1 MTAIE
6 GAVVVV
12 LVVAATVASV
22 LGGLTPAL
30 AGIIGTALGYAG
42 GRVAT
47 SGPLISSSVTRIKDD
62 YTGAPDA

>member
-1 MTAIE
+1 MTQIE
-6 GAVVVV
+6 GIVVVA

-42 GRVAT
+42 GRIAT
-47 SGPLISSSVTRIKDD
+47 ATPVL
-62 YTGAPDA
+62 APSRTPWKGSQ

>member
-1 MTAIE
+1 MTLIE
-6 GAVVVV
+6 GIVVVALV
-12 LVVAATVASV
+12 LAATVASV

-47 SGPLISSSVTRIKDD
+47 AGPPAINAATQTPWKGSS
-62 YTGAPDA
+62 